1 MTHNL
6 SAPPLLVFDLDGTL
20 ADTAVDLVST
30 LNAILTR
37 EGLAA
42 ISFQEG
48 RAMVGSGAK
57 ALLQRGLK
65 ANGVDVDEKRLEQL
79 FQDYLAHYEEHIAD
93 ESMLYPGVL
102 AALDRFEAAGWSFA
116 VCTNKIEAPSVL
128 LLTALGVAK
137 RFKAIC
143 GKDTFAVSKPDGD
156 ALLQTIAKAG
166 GDPRRAI
173 MVGDSKTDVETAHN
187 ANVPVVAVN
196 FGYTDQPVET
206 FEPDRVIAHFD
217 ELWQAVE
224 GLSEAFH
231 VA

>member
-1 MTHNL
+1 MTKTL
-6 SAPPLLVFDLDGTL
+6 SPRPLLVFDLDGTL

-30 LNAILTR
+30 LNALLTR

-42 ISFQEG
+42 VPFLEA
-48 RAMVGSGAK
+48 RAMVGAGAK

-65 ANGVDVDEKRLEQL
+65 ANGVEVDEEKLDQL
-79 FQDYLAHYEEHIAD
+79 FADFLAHYEEHIAD
-93 ESMLYPGVL
+93 ESVLYPGVT
-102 AALDRFEAAGWSFA
+102 AALNRFEAAGWNFA
-116 VCTNKIEAPSVL
+116 VCTNKIEAPSIL

-143 GKDTFAVSKPDGD
+143 GKDTFEVSKPDGE
-156 ALLQTIAKAG
+156 ALLAAIAKAG

-173 MVGDSKTDVETAHN
+173 MVGDSKTDIETARN

-196 FGYTDQPVET
+196 FGYTDKPVEM
-206 FEPDRVIAHFD
+206 FEPDRVIGHFD
-217 ELWQAVE
+217 ELWEAVE
-224 GLSEAFH
+224 GLSAAFH